1 MKSRHILLLAFAL
14 VSIVASSS
22 IIAGVKLSTPQ
33 TTEEERLHSAQE
45 NLRLKKERMESL
57 KEDIKKTAQRAVNLE
72 TIAEEGKLE
81 TMAKL
86 WAVAETSKARL
97 DTSKLRVSWAV
108 AQREYLEAK
117 EDLLRIQQLNE

>member
-57 KEDIKKTAQRAVNLE
+57 REDIKKADQRAVNLE

-81 TMAKL
+81 TMEKL
-86 WAVAETSKARL
+86 WAVAEENKARL
-97 DTSKLRVSWAV
+97 DTSKLRVRWAV